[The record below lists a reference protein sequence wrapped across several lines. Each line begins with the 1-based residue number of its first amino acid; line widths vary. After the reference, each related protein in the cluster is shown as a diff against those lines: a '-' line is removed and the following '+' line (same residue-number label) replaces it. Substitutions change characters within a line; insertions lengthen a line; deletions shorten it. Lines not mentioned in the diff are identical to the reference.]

1 VPDSPALLRPILVV
15 EDSDEDF
22 ETLCRIFAR
31 LGLQHPLVRCVTGD
45 EALEYFKHQLA
56 PLLILLDLNLPA
68 TDGREVL
75 IEIKTDPVMRCTP
88 VIVLTTS
95 SNPRDVRQSYAAGA
109 NAYMIKPVN
118 LEKLSA
124 DLKAFFEYW
133 LQAVTLPETEEHE

>member
-1 VPDSPALLRPILVV
+1 VSSPVLGRPIVV
-15 EDSDEDF
+15 IEDSDEDF
-22 ETLCRIFAR
+22 EMLCWIFAK

-45 EALEYFKHQLA
+45 EALEYFKQKLA
-56 PLLILLDLNLPA
+56 PLLILLDLNLPG

-75 IEIKTDPVMRCTP
+75 SEIKTDPILRCTP

-124 DLKAFFEYW
+124 DLKAFCEYW
-133 LQAVTLPETEEHE
+133 LQAVILPETEEVEQ